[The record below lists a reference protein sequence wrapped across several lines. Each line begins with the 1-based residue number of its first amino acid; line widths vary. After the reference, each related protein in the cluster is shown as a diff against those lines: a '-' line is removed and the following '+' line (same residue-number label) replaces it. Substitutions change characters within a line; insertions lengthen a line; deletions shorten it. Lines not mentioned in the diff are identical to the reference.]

1 MSPATDS
8 TLADPQ
14 QVIADLQRR
23 LADAEQ
29 RLEERTAGLD
39 AALAREAAAA
49 EILQAIHSSDGELA
63 PVFEAILEKA
73 MHLCGAAFGE
83 LRARDGDSFRSAGT
97 RGVPA
102 AFAEYRRD
110 NAFVAEP
117 GSLGARI
124 LAGEQVV
131 HVLDLRDED
140 VYRAGYRNRR
150 ALVDLGGART
160 ALVASLR
167 KDDTVLGFIIVYR
180 QEVRP
185 FTDKQIALLQNFAH
199 QAVIAWRTH
208 GSSPRRARHW
218 NNRQRRP
225 RSCRSLIRHQATS
238 GRCSTRSSKGQC
250 GCARPASV
258 NWMYTTAS
266 ITALP
271 QRWGSLPHWTSTAE
285 VS

>member
-83 LRARDGDSFRSAGT
+83 LRARDGDSFRSAAT

-102 AFAEYRRD
+102 RFAEYRRD

-124 LAGEQVV
+124 LAGEQIV
-131 HVLDLRDED
+131 HVLDLKDED

-180 QEVRP
+180 QEVRS
-185 FTDKQIALLQNFAH
+185 FTDKQIALLQNFAD
-199 QAVIAWRTH
+199 QAVIAMEN
-208 GSSPRRARHW
+208 ARLLGEL
-218 NNRQRRP
+218 RQRTEEVAELNRGLEA
-225 RSCRSLIRHQATS
+225 RVAEQVEELGRVCR
-238 GRCSTRSSKGQC
+238 
-250 GCARPASV
+250 
-258 NWMYTTAS
+258 
-266 ITALP
+266 
-271 QRWGSLPHWTSTAE
+271 
-285 VS
+285 